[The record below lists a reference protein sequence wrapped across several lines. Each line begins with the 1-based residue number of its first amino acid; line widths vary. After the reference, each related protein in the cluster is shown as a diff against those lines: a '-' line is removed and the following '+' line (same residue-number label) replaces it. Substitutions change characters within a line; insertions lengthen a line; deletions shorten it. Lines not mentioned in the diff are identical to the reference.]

1 MRSVDDFDSAA
12 PVYGLFGIT
21 HGWGVLLTLMSPAG
35 ATAIARSI
43 DPGPD
48 IVLHM
53 AEGRLPQY
61 HQRRAGALD
70 RLIEAYGIIVLDN
83 AAWNAKKAELGD
95 AIYR

>member
-1 MRSVDDFDSAA
+1 MRSVDDSDFAA
-12 PVYGLFGIT
+12 PIYGLLGIT
-21 HGWGVLLTLMSPAG
+21 HGWGVLLTVMSAAG
-35 ATAIARSI
+35 AGAIARRI

-48 IVLHM
+48 VVLRM

-70 RLIEAYGIIVLDN
+70 RLIETYGIVVLDN
-83 AAWNAKKAELGD
+83 AAWNAKKAELGE